1 MSEEKKGF
9 DSQAFY
15 SALNATREAKN
26 MNWKEIALATS
37 VNASTLTRMGR
48 DNKNPDANSLAAL
61 SAWAGL
67 NPADFVALDAKAAR
81 PEPLAIITAQLHSD
95 PNLNQDQALAL
106 ERMVTTVYKEY
117 LKNPK

>member
-1 MSEEKKGF
+1 MAEDKKGF

-15 SALNATREAKN
+15 NALNATREAKN
-26 MNWKEIALATS
+26 MNWKEIAQATS

-48 DNKNPDANSLAAL
+48 DNKNPDANSLATL

-67 NPADFVALDAKAAR
+67 NPADFVVLDTKASR
-81 PEPLAIITAQLHSD
+81 PEALAVITAQLHLD
-95 PNLNQDQALAL
+95 PNLNEDQALAL

-117 LKNPK
+117 LKK